1 MIIQFWEERQDA
13 TVSEKCPLL
22 SDLKHL
28 ASRERS
34 LLLLQRHL
42 TPCSVERKFNPFA
55 LSVSASLFVF
65 RVEINVA
72 DFQLTIEVS
81 ALFAGLLPL
90 RTLSEISVPFVLE
103 LFLSTSLSI

>member
-1 MIIQFWEERQDA
+1 MKLYY
-13 TVSEKCPLL
+13 VP
-22 SDLKHL
+22 
-28 ASRERS
+28 
-34 LLLLQRHL
+34 
-42 TPCSVERKFNPFA
+42 PCSVERKFNPFA

-90 RTLSEISVPFVLE
+90 RTLSEISVPVE
-103 LFLSTSLSI
+103 RNP